1 MNIKIN
7 IIEVAS
13 ELAEME
19 LLDNWQYSM
28 RIYEE
33 LDETETIYTEEAQ
46 EIFNT
51 LYDKYFNFLY
61 NMQEP
66 VSISIG

>member
-1 MNIKIN
+1 MTIKIN

-13 ELAEME
+13 ELAANE
-19 LLDNWQYSM
+19 LIENWQYSI

-33 LDETETIYTEEAQ
+33 IDETETIYTEEAQ

-61 NMQEP
+61 NYQEQ
-66 VSISIG
+66 VSFVIG